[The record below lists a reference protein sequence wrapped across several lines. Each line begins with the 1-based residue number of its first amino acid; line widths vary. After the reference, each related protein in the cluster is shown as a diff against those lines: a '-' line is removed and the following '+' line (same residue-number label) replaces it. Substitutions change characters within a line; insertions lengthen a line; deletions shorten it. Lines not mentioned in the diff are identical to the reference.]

1 VPVRGAFYLTRRY
14 EQNVAALDAEAK
26 SLQQP
31 NQTEREYQAA
41 QKRIEKITAEQTAI
55 ARLIE
60 KMG

>member
-1 VPVRGAFYLTRRY
+1 MW
-14 EQNVAALDAEAK
+14 
-26 SLQQP
+26 LQQP